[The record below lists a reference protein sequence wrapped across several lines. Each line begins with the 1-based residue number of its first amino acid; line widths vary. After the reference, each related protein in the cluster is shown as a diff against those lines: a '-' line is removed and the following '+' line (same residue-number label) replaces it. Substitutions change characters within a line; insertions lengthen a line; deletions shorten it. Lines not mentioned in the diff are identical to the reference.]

1 MYHAI
6 LYYVLS
12 QNLINNIIA
21 SDDIKFFWTIN

>member
-21 SDDIKFFWTIN
+21 SGDIEFFWTIN